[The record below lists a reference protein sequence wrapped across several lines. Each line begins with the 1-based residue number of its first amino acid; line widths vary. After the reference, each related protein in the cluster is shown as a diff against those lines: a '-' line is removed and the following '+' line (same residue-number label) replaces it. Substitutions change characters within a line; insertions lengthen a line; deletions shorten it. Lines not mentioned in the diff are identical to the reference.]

1 MFTPTI
7 LTTTE
12 GEEDKKKVELK
23 MYKDQIEDAD
33 YTKDFLPLIM
43 NSIHYNSTRCRDKL
57 LKMLMLC
64 DEFEVTQLTIDIE
77 DM

>member
-12 GEEDKKKVELK
+12 DEEDKKKVEIK
-23 MYKDQIEDAD
+23 MYKDQIEDAN

-57 LKMLMLC
+57 LKMLMYC

>member
-12 GEEDKKKVELK
+12 DEEDKKKIEIK
-23 MYKDQIEDAD
+23 MYKDQIEDAN

-57 LKMLMLC
+57 LKMLMYC

>member
-7 LTTTE
+7 LTTTD

-23 MYKDQIEDAD
+23 MYKDQIEDAH